1 MDTSQILDKLH
12 QSRVYLFYKYPLKSM
27 ALFGSYAKNDATP
40 NSDVDILVE
49 FLTPV
54 GFEFI
59 DLAIELEDLLNQKVD
74 LVSKKGL
81 KAPLLPIIEKSLIYV

>member
-1 MDTSQILDKLH
+1 
-12 QSRVYLFYKYPLKSM
+12 M